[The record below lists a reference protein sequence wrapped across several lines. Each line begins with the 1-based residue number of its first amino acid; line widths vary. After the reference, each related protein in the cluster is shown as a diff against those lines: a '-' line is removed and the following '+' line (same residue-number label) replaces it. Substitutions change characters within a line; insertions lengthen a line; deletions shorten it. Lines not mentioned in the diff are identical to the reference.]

1 MVRKNGSQLLEVW
14 SPVDMDDDEPER
26 PSTSWEPTKAYLGR
40 EELSLEEIEGV
51 RERFREQCIRQHGS
65 VVRAW
70 KVMDLNAD
78 GRLSYFEFMRGCKQM
93 SVANPRRVWRALGRT
108 GLLTLRC
115 VDPRLGEQLGTLA
128 TAIWF
133 NCGSVENAWRS
144 CFNKRS
150 KLRISS
156 EDFSEA
162 CQELR
167 YQGDPVACFGEL
179 CSEKASNGMSR
190 KEFGFLHSWMSPKG
204 HPDRGFLDAPISKW
218 AVPAEPWTPPPIV
231 QKRDERREKFLD
243 CLLRSYGN
251 IVRAWREGLDR
262 NHDDRMDYQEFSVA
276 IKDVGYAGNAK
287 ELWEE
292 RSTPQRCMGG
302 WAWSPRSPCE
312 LVSGRRKDAMSATAG
327 TAAWWTV
334 LERFAAE
341 DRGCD
346 SAVGCL
352 LGLTL
357 GDAVGAPLEFCAV
370 DPSPLEGFEDD
381 RRPCVAAKLREGQLH
396 YKNVRNKFELKLG
409 QWTDDASMALC
420 LADSLLTCGKYDGG
434 DARLRWHMWWFHG
447 YCNAFRYDMER
458 RKGQTSVGLGS
469 NVAKSFVEIERSVQL
484 AHAQDRLPKGTS
496 HATVVPPVH
505 QSDSNDAGNGSIMR
519 LAPVPIAYHLCP
531 AQALDVAAWQ
541 SLATHPGPEAALC
554 CRFMASFCVEAISR
568 HRNAGKVSDSEL
580 AVLDPIGETRS
591 FMAQHIERFLKDS
604 ENFRLPPG
612 LDDGGANLQRLKKLL
627 MSSPPSKK
635 EAHWNWK
642 AKNLAINEG
651 IAARRG
657 PSGNDL
663 YNGHP
668 TTPGYFGAYC
678 MDGLAMA
685 LWALWNSNSFAHALL
700 NAVNLLGDAD
710 TVGAI
715 VGQMAGALYGFKRII
730 SDEWSVRCV
739 KNLMHWDKGAEI
751 GLRAVLLYHRGPRP
765 RAQLKASAPTRG
777 APASSMVPLF
787 DQPNGARRGLAPAG
801 ELPVG
806 DWVTCTDAVDGS
818 YKIYHDTGLQGWVG
832 PYDIAEFTPAAGTED
847 LTKYLVDP
855 AVRRAAAAAAA
866 PRAPRARDDASPP
879 PIPTEPELDGETARL
894 LREFVDSAKS
904 SYGSFMAFWNE
915 ALDIRHDDRVLYPEF
930 RDGCLM
936 LGWNPRDVGRLF
948 ELLDTD
954 RARYLSWATTSW
966 LSGAEL
972 VDGDSGSPRIARPRS
987 PEAEEAEAEGAKVKF
1002 TKAQSRRM
1010 HQRLREHR
1018 HRVKCYEG
1026 RARNEIP
1033 GSHPSAGTTIYSS
1046 APFIT
1051 QTGSK
1056 NPSTRQKSKPFLMQ
1070 SRVLC
1075 PEMPEWLLVA
1085 EGSKR
1090 MPLLPEKL
1098 DLSFPLKPQQPGK
1111 GGWPTSKLF
1120 LVDELWGGSKDLGL
1134 LLRPQTRQA
1143 CSQPNLDR
1151 WKRMAAER

>member
-1 MVRKNGSQLLEVW
+1 
-14 SPVDMDDDEPER
+14 
-26 PSTSWEPTKAYLGR
+26 
-40 EELSLEEIEGV
+40 
-51 RERFREQCIRQHGS
+51 
-65 VVRAW
+65 
-70 KVMDLNAD
+70 MDLNAD

-128 TAIWF
+128 TAIWCLPP
-133 NCGSVENAWRS
+133 NSPTVGRS

-302 WAWSPRSPCE
+302 W
-312 LVSGRRKDAMSATAG
+312 
-327 TAAWWTV
+327 
-334 LERFAAE
+334 
-341 DRGCD
+341 
-346 SAVGCL
+346 
-352 LGLTL
+352 
-357 GDAVGAPLEFCAV
+357 
-370 DPSPLEGFEDD
+370 
-381 RRPCVAAKLREGQLH
+381 
-396 YKNVRNKFELKLG
+396 
-409 QWTDDASMALC
+409 
-420 LADSLLTCGKYDGG
+420 
-434 DARLRWHMWWFHG
+434 
-447 YCNAFRYDMER
+447 
-458 RKGQTSVGLGS
+458 
-469 NVAKSFVEIERSVQL
+469 
-484 AHAQDRLPKGTS
+484 
-496 HATVVPPVH
+496 
-505 QSDSNDAGNGSIMR
+505 
-519 LAPVPIAYHLCP
+519 
-531 AQALDVAAWQ
+531 
-541 SLATHPGPEAALC
+541 
-554 CRFMASFCVEAISR
+554 
-568 HRNAGKVSDSEL
+568 
-580 AVLDPIGETRS
+580 
-591 FMAQHIERFLKDS
+591 
-604 ENFRLPPG
+604 
-612 LDDGGANLQRLKKLL
+612 
-627 MSSPPSKK
+627 
-635 EAHWNWK
+635 
-642 AKNLAINEG
+642 
-651 IAARRG
+651 
-657 PSGNDL
+657 
-663 YNGHP
+663 
-668 TTPGYFGAYC
+668 
-678 MDGLAMA
+678 
-685 LWALWNSNSFAHALL
+685 
-700 NAVNLLGDAD
+700 
-710 TVGAI
+710 
-715 VGQMAGALYGFKRII
+715 
-730 SDEWSVRCV
+730 
-739 KNLMHWDKGAEI
+739 
-751 GLRAVLLYHRGPRP
+751 
-765 RAQLKASAPTRG
+765 
-777 APASSMVPLF
+777 
-787 DQPNGARRGLAPAG
+787 
-801 ELPVG
+801 
-806 DWVTCTDAVDGS
+806 
-818 YKIYHDTGLQGWVG
+818 
-832 PYDIAEFTPAAGTED
+832 
-847 LTKYLVDP
+847 
-855 AVRRAAAAAAA
+855 
-866 PRAPRARDDASPP
+866 
-879 PIPTEPELDGETARL
+879 ELDGETARL

-1002 TKAQSRRM
+1002 TKVVEEAQAQIHDQIASL
-1010 HQRLREHR
+1010 QYALAWLREHR

-1051 QTGSK
+1051 
-1056 NPSTRQKSKPFLMQ
+1056 
-1070 SRVLC
+1070 
-1075 PEMPEWLLVA
+1075 
-1085 EGSKR
+1085 
-1090 MPLLPEKL
+1090 
-1098 DLSFPLKPQQPGK
+1098 
-1111 GGWPTSKLF
+1111 
-1120 LVDELWGGSKDLGL
+1120 
-1134 LLRPQTRQA
+1134 
-1143 CSQPNLDR
+1143 
-1151 WKRMAAER
+1151 